1 MVKEHVGFRIRELFS
16 FFLYFHY
23 LNLHAIR
30 DTRIDLKV
38 DFLFTLEKKI
48 EFSINVKWYF
58 TSFKKIFHFL

>member
-38 DFLFTLEKKI
+38 DFLFTLEKKNRV
-48 EFSINVKWYF
+48 FYKCKMV
-58 TSFKKIFHFL
+58 FHKFLKNI